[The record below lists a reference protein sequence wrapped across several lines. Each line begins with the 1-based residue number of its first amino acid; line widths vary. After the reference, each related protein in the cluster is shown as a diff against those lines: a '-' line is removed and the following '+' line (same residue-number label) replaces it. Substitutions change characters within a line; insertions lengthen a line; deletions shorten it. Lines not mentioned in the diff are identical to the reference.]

1 MRAIELF
8 AGIGGLKLA
17 APAGVEVVAAYDQD
31 RAAGLAHGENHAVP
45 VVSLDL
51 SSVSARELLR
61 HEAEC
66 WLLSPP
72 CQPFTRRNSALVG
85 RDEDDPRCAALLRL
99 VALLPE
105 CRPRRL
111 LVENVPGFHG
121 SRAHARL
128 IAALRALG
136 HETRDVET
144 CPSDFGAPV
153 RRRRQFVV
161 SSADG
166 LAASSADGLAAS
178 SVDAGAPPLARR
190 SLDEFLDAGTD
201 PSLRVPESVRA
212 RVADHL
218 PMTGADGIAGTF
230 TRSYGRAISGAG
242 PVRWDA
248 DGPVYFSPEE
258 ILRLHD
264 FPASFHFPAMLDLRT
279 RWRLAGNSVHVGSVR
294 AVASLLGEC
303 A

>member
-8 AGIGGLKLA
+8 AGIGGLNLA
-17 APAGVEVVAAYDQD
+17 APEGVEVVAAYDQD
-31 RAAGLAHGENHAVP
+31 HAARLAHAENHAVP
-45 VVSLDL
+45 VMALDL
-51 SSVSARELLR
+51 ASVEAAELQR
-61 HEAEC
+61 HEAPC

-72 CQPFTRRNSALVG
+72 CQPFTRRGVK
-85 RDEDDPRCAALLRL
+85 RDEDDPRCAGLLRL
-99 VALLPE
+99 IGLLAT
-105 CRPRRL
+105 CRPRRV

-136 HETRDVET
+136 HDTRDVET
-144 CPSDFGAPV
+144 CPSEFGAPV

-166 LAASSADGLAAS
+166 LG
-178 SVDAGAPPLARR
+178 AGAEMRTTRR
-190 SLDEFLDAGTD
+190 SLEAILSPLEDVAHDEA
-201 PSLRVPESVRA
+201 LRVPQGVRA

-218 PMTGADGIAGTF
+218 PMVGPDGIAGTF

-242 PVRWDA
+242 PIRWEA
-248 DGPVYFSPEE
+248 DGPRYFSPDE
-258 ILRLHD
+258 ILKLHD
-264 FPASFHFPAMLDLRT
+264 FPSTFRFPASLDLRT

-294 AVASLLGEC
+294 AVASLLGAC